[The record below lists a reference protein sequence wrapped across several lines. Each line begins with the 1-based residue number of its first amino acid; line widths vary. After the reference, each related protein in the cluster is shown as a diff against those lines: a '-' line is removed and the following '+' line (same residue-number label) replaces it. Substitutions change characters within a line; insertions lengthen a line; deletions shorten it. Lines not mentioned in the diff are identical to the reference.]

1 MFIQNEIL
9 LIKDKEVKIKLF
21 DFTIEHE
28 YKPQFEYLLNQENVK
43 IILIGALLS
52 TVTHIAYLWL
62 DVSRF
67 QNGLFD
73 ENPTYRWIFYANLTW
88 WLPFGIPIRLF
99 LNRSRIYDGS
109 YPLQK
114 IIWRINFSIF
124 WMMLSL
130 FVRLFFEI
138 QNDFAKSFFTYL
150 TIMMVIAF
158 LNIIPLKRAR
168 LFFICFV
175 LMEIVL
181 SFNVKS
187 LKHGQLLPH
196 VYTLIAPIFIYSFSN
211 TVFKR
216 FYRQFV
222 SEKQLE
228 IKNEQLE
235 MKQRIIEH
243 QKVILGEELEQAK
256 LQLTSTALVIAKKN
270 SFLFWLKNALRE
282 LQITHSDA
290 ENNHEKLIWKI
301 DNELNEKDEW
311 GIFQKHFE
319 KVEPDFVNNLIEAF
333 PNLSQNDLR
342 LVTFIK
348 LNLSLKEIGDI
359 LNVTSQSI
367 AKARYRLKKR
377 LNLGDDETL
386 EQFLAQFK

>member
-1 MFIQNEIL
+1 M
-9 LIKDKEVKIKLF
+9 KIKLF
-21 DFTIEHE
+21 DFTIEDE

-62 DVSRF
+62 DISRF
-67 QNGLFD
+67 QNGLFE

-99 LNRSRIYDGS
+99 LNRSRIYNGS

-124 WMMLSL
+124 WMMLGL

-138 QNDFAKSFFTYL
+138 QNNFAKSFFTYL
-150 TIMMVIAF
+150 TLMMVIAF
-158 LNIIPLKRAR
+158 LNIIPIKRAR

-181 SFNVKS
+181 FFNVKS
-187 LKHGQLLPH
+187 LGHGQLLPH

-270 SFLFWLKNALRE
+270 SFLFWLKNALKE

-301 DNELNEKDEW
+301 DNELNERDEW
-311 GIFQKHFE
+311 GIFQKYFE

-386 EQFLAQFK
+386 EQFLIQFK

>member
-1 MFIQNEIL
+1 M
-9 LIKDKEVKIKLF
+9 KIKLF
-21 DFTIEHE
+21 DFTIEDE

-62 DVSRF
+62 DISRF
-67 QNGLFD
+67 QNGLFE
-73 ENPTYRWIFYANLTW
+73 ENPTYRWIFYSNLTW

-138 QNDFAKSFFTYL
+138 QNNFAKSFFTYL

-158 LNIIPLKRAR
+158 LNIIPIKRAR

-187 LKHGQLLPH
+187 LKHGQLLLH

-270 SFLFWLKNALRE
+270 SFLFWLKNALKE

-301 DNELNEKDEW
+301 DNELNERDEW
-311 GIFQKHFE
+311 GIFQKYFE

-386 EQFLAQFK
+386 EQFLIQFK

>member
-1 MFIQNEIL
+1 
-9 LIKDKEVKIKLF
+9 LIKNKEVKIKLF
-21 DFTIEHE
+21 DFTIEDE

-62 DVSRF
+62 DISRF
-67 QNGLFD
+67 QNGLFE

-138 QNDFAKSFFTYL
+138 QNNFAKSFFTYL
-150 TIMMVIAF
+150 TLMMVIAF
-158 LNIIPLKRAR
+158 LNIIPIKRAR

-181 SFNVKS
+181 FFNVKS
-187 LKHGQLLPH
+187 LRHGQLLPH

-270 SFLFWLKNALRE
+270 SFLFWLKNALKE

-301 DNELNEKDEW
+301 DNELNERDEW
-311 GIFQKHFE
+311 GIFQKYFE

-386 EQFLAQFK
+386 EQFLTQFK

>member
-1 MFIQNEIL
+1 M
-9 LIKDKEVKIKLF
+9 KIKLF
-21 DFTIEHE
+21 DFTIEDE

-62 DVSRF
+62 DISRF
-67 QNGLFD
+67 QNGLFE

-99 LNRSRIYDGS
+99 LNRSRIYNGS

-124 WMMLSL
+124 WMMLGL

-138 QNDFAKSFFTYL
+138 QNNFAKSFFTYL
-150 TIMMVIAF
+150 TLMMVIAF
-158 LNIIPLKRAR
+158 LNIIPIKRAR

-181 SFNVKS
+181 FFNVKS
-187 LKHGQLLPH
+187 LRHGQLLPH

-270 SFLFWLKNALRE
+270 SFLFWLKNALKE

-301 DNELNEKDEW
+301 DNELNERDEW
-311 GIFQKHFE
+311 GIFQKYFE

-386 EQFLAQFK
+386 EQFLIQFK

>member
-1 MFIQNEIL
+1 M
-9 LIKDKEVKIKLF
+9 LIKKKEVKIKLF
-21 DFTIEHE
+21 DFTIEDE

-62 DVSRF
+62 DISRF
-67 QNGLFD
+67 QNGLFE
-73 ENPTYRWIFYANLTW
+73 ENPTYRWIFYSNLTW

-138 QNDFAKSFFTYL
+138 QNNFAKSFFTYL

-158 LNIIPLKRAR
+158 LNIIPIKRAR

-187 LKHGQLLPH
+187 LKHGQLLLH

-270 SFLFWLKNALRE
+270 SFLFWLKNALKE

-301 DNELNEKDEW
+301 DNELNERDEW
-311 GIFQKHFE
+311 GIFQKYFE

-386 EQFLAQFK
+386 EQFLIQFK

>member
-1 MFIQNEIL
+1 M
-9 LIKDKEVKIKLF
+9 KIKLF
-21 DFTIEHE
+21 DFTIEDE

-62 DVSRF
+62 DISRF
-67 QNGLFD
+67 QNGLFE

-99 LNRSRIYDGS
+99 LNRSRIYNGS

-124 WMMLSL
+124 WMMLGL

-138 QNDFAKSFFTYL
+138 QNNFAKSFFTYL
-150 TIMMVIAF
+150 TLMMVIAF
-158 LNIIPLKRAR
+158 LNIIPIKRAR

-181 SFNVKS
+181 FFNVKS
-187 LKHGQLLPH
+187 LGHGQLLPH

-216 FYRQFV
+216 FYRQFI

-228 IKNEQLE
+228 IKNGQLE

-270 SFLFWLKNALRE
+270 SFLFWLKNALKE

-301 DNELNEKDEW
+301 DNELNERDEW
-311 GIFQKHFE
+311 GIFQKYFE

-386 EQFLAQFK
+386 EQFLIQFK

>member
-1 MFIQNEIL
+1 M
-9 LIKDKEVKIKLF
+9 KIKLF
-21 DFTIEHE
+21 DFTIEDE

-62 DVSRF
+62 DISRF
-67 QNGLFD
+67 QNGLFE

-124 WMMLSL
+124 WMMLGL

-138 QNDFAKSFFTYL
+138 QNDFSKSFFTYL

-158 LNIIPLKRAR
+158 LNLIPIKRAR
-168 LFFICFV
+168 LFFICFIV
-175 LMEIVL
+175 MEIVL

-270 SFLFWLKNALRE
+270 SFLFWLKNALKE

-301 DNELNEKDEW
+301 DNELNERDEW
-311 GIFQKHFE
+311 GIFQKYFE

-386 EQFLAQFK
+386 EQFLIQFK

>member
-1 MFIQNEIL
+1 M
-9 LIKDKEVKIKLF
+9 KIKLF
-21 DFTIEHE
+21 DFTIEDE

-62 DVSRF
+62 DISRF
-67 QNGLFD
+67 QNGLFE

-124 WMMLSL
+124 WMMLGL

-138 QNDFAKSFFTYL
+138 QNNFAKSFFTYL
-150 TIMMVIAF
+150 TLMMVIAF
-158 LNIIPLKRAR
+158 LNIIPIKRAR

-181 SFNVKS
+181 FFNVKS
-187 LKHGQLLPH
+187 LRHGQLLPH

-270 SFLFWLKNALRE
+270 SFLFWLKNALKE

-301 DNELNEKDEW
+301 DNELNERDEW
-311 GIFQKHFE
+311 GIFQKYFE

-386 EQFLAQFK
+386 EQFLTQFK